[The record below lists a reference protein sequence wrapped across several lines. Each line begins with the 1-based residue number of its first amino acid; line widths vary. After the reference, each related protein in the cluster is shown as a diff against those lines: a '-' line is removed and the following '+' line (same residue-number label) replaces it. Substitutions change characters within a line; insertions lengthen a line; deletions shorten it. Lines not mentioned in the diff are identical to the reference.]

1 MTQAVAAAALT
12 FFLST
17 CPAFAAETPWDVL
30 QRFGLMGV
38 WAASCKHPS
47 TRTNF
52 REIFSKDASGL
63 ARRLVDRGAEIPL
76 ALSFVDS
83 AQMISPSTL
92 RLRIRNADPNWGP
105 VNNLTYDVVL
115 TKEDDPETKETF
127 RIRFLQSIQSDGK
140 VIAKDGILIQLGK
153 PTYWVYKCRSAMS
166 AVSKGKPL

>member
-1 MTQAVAAAALT
+1 MTQAVAATVLM

-17 CPAFAAETPWDVL
+17 SSAFAAETTWDVL
-30 QRFGLMGV
+30 QRFGLAGV

-52 REIFSKDASGL
+52 RTIFSKDASGL
-63 ARRLVDRGAEIPL
+63 ARRQVDRGAEIPV

-92 RLRIRNADPNWGP
+92 RILVRNADLNWGP
-105 VNNLTYDVVL
+105 ANNLTYDVVL
-115 TKEDDPETKETF
+115 TKEDDQETKEIF

-140 VIAKDGILIQLGK
+140 VIAKDGILIKLGK

-166 AVSKGKPL
+166 